1 MARLAAHLHLVAG
14 AAGQRRR
21 TGSRPGPGCRRCWS
35 SVTTDS
41 ALPSLIRRHR
51 PCPAP
56 VSSRSSVVLPAPFGA
71 DDAEPV
77 AAQHAQVQVAH
88 DRPVVERL
96 RHAFR
101 HRHQL
106 AGQPRAAGFQLQ
118 PLRAVHR
125 VPPGLAQRL
134 PARPAAHVALAPR
147 GDAVAHPV
155 LLPRDLPV
163 ELVPVALLLFQH
175 LLAPAFEP
183 PETLVEPTRA
193 AAVQPHH
200 AARQRLQ
207 QPAVVADHHHGRGRR
222 QQLALPATRW
232 SACPGGWSARP
243 AAAGPGQGPGHGPA
257 PPGAPP
263 RRTADAGPRSRPAR
277 ARTAV
282 RRAMPGIVGPE
293 PGPHVVQRGGMAG
306 QVGLLRQRAQRGARL
321 QEPRAGI
328 RQQLA
333 GRDAQQGRLA
343 RAVPPHQ
350 AQPLAGRHPEAGAVQ
365 QRRAAE
371 GQPYVLEQKQGRRH
385 GAVLADAARL
395 RNTAAGCGYF
405 AAVWCSACCRNN
417 RSATCFC

>member
-1 MARLAAHLHLVAG
+1 MLPRSSHTTLRDSVCSSLRSWLIITMAAEDDSSSRFQPLDGRHVQVVGRLVQQQQVRG
-14 AAGQRRR
+14 RGQGTGQRRPAR
-21 TGSRPGPGCRRCWS
+21 
-35 SVTTDS
+35 
-41 ALPSLIRRHR
+41 LP
-51 PCPAP
+51 
-56 VSSRSSVVLPAPFGA
+56 
-71 DDAEPV
+71 
-77 AAQHAQVQVAH
+77 
-88 DRPVVERL
+88 
-96 RHAFR
+96 
-101 HRHQL
+101 
-106 AGQPRAAGFQLQ
+106 AGQPT
-118 PLRAVHR
+118 R
-125 VPPGLAQRL
+125 VL
-134 PARPAAHVALAPR
+134 
-147 GDAVAHPV
+147 
-155 LLPRDLPV
+155 
-163 ELVPVALLLFQH
+163 
-175 LLAPAFEP
+175 
-183 PETLVEPTRA
+183 
-193 AAVQPHH
+193 
-200 AARQRLQ
+200 
-207 QPAVVADHHHGRGRR
+207 GR
-222 QQLALPATRW
+222 
-232 SACPGGWSARP
+232 
-243 AAAGPGQGPGHGPA
+243 
-257 PPGAPP
+257 
-263 RRTADAGPRSRPAR
+263 RPAR

-343 RAVPPHQ
+343 RAVAPDQ